1 MHLLDVEARLLGVL
15 IEKQLTTP
23 DAYPL
28 SANALRAGSN
38 QKSNRDPHVDYM
50 EAEVLVGMGGLM
62 EKDLAERLPAG
73 RGSRVERWEHR
84 AADKLAVSTPELA
97 VLAELLLRGP
107 QAPGALRQR
116 ASRMHDIP
124 TLPDLLPVLDRLSAK
139 KLVRRLPPGG
149 GSRSE
154 RWTATLTEHLV
165 APTLAAAPAV
175 PPHPRPAAPQPAK
188 ETTAAE
194 NQATLEQRV
203 AALEERLN
211 ALERELGTEPRA

>member
-84 AADKLAVSTPELA
+84 AADKLAVSTAELA

-124 TLPDLLPVLDRLSAK
+124 TLPDLLPTLDRLSAK

-154 RWTATLTEHLV
+154 RWTATLTEHLSTPDAAV
-165 APTLAAAPAV
+165 APAEPPPAAT
-175 PPHPRPAAPQPAK
+175 AAPQPAGDSP
-188 ETTAAE
+188 ARGDQPSLA
-194 NQATLEQRV
+194 QRV
-203 AALEERLN
+203 AELERRLD
-211 ALERELGTEPRA
+211 ALERELGTRS